1 MGGRA
6 MNWKQVFVV
15 VGVVLLLAGCTS
27 RPIVNVVDQPVVSA
41 AGKQLT
47 ADQVRNAIV
56 SAGNALGWVMT
67 PVSPGLDS
75 GRLMLRDHVA
85 VVDVRYTETTY
96 SITYKESTNLN
107 YRDGQIHKNY
117 NGWIE
122 NLNRDIRN
130 ELLRM

>member
-1 MGGRA
+1 
-6 MNWKQVFVV
+6 MNCKRILAVL
-15 VGVVLLLAGCTS
+15 GVVLLVAGCTT
-27 RPIVNVVDQPVVSA
+27 RPIVNVTDQPVVAS

-47 ADQVRNAIV
+47 ADQVRNGIV

-67 PVSPGLDS
+67 PVSPGLVS

-85 VVDVRYTETTY
+85 VVEVRYTAKVY
-96 SITYKESTNLN
+96 SITYKDSTNLN

-122 NLNRDIRN
+122 NLDRDIRN

>member
-1 MGGRA
+1 
-6 MNWKQVFVV
+6 MNCRRILAAI
-15 VGVVLLLAGCTS
+15 GVVLLLAGCTS
-27 RPIVNVVDQPVVSA
+27 RPIVNVADQPVVST
-41 AGKQLT
+41 AGKQLS

-67 PVSPGLDS
+67 PVSPGLVN

-85 VVDVRYTETTY
+85 VVDVRYTEKMY
-96 SITYKESTNLN
+96 SITYKDSTNLN

-122 NLNRDIRN
+122 NLDRDIRN